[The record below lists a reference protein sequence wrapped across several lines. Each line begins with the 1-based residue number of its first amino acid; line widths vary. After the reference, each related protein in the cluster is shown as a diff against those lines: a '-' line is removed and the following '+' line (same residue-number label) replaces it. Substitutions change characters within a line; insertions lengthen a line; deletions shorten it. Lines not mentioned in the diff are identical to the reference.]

1 MTMWLTK
8 VDGKKKY
15 PEYDQ
20 NIQYLLNGY
29 PVSDNMET
37 PKNHVLF
44 STSSRHIPHVK
55 ATSPYPPPIEALKNT
70 VIGLLLFS
78 LDAVMLTATD

>member
-1 MTMWLTK
+1 M
-8 VDGKKKY
+8 
-15 PEYDQ
+15 
-20 NIQYLLNGY
+20 LNGY

-37 PKNHVLF
+37 PKNHVL
-44 STSSRHIPHVK
+44 ST
-55 ATSPYPPPIEALKNT
+55 PYPSPPEALKNT